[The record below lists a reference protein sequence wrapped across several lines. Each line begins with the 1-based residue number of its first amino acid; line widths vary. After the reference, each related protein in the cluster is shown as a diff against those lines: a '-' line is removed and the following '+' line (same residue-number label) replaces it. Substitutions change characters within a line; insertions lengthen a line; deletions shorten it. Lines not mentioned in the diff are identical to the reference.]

1 MVMVLCVLGS
11 FATNLSVNDI
21 WLMLIM
27 GLAGL
32 LMNALGVPIAPLVIG
47 FVLAP
52 KLEQSLRQALI
63 LSDGSYAIFLS
74 RPIAL
79 FFLCLA
85 VLSVWQI
92 VRMARRF

>member
-1 MVMVLCVLGS
+1 
-11 FATNLSVNDI
+11 
-21 WLMLIM
+21 MLVM
-27 GLAGL
+27 GLFGL
-32 LMNALGVPIAPLVIG
+32 FMNTFGIPIAPLVIG

-63 LSDGSYAIFLS
+63 LSDGGYSIFLT

-85 VLSVWQI
+85 VFSLWQI
-92 VRMARRF
+92 LRMSRKAA